1 MCVYVYIFFI
11 RQQVRTS
18 YLIQIQKISILSRS
32 LSIIRRSC
40 NNFGRTNHVLHFTHE
55 YRRKRNSQREKDKT
69 VPYPIST
76 SQRSRD
82 IFPIANSP
90 PWAPPLPSPTALS
103 ADNVSVILAAMQHC
117 RLLPAPP
124 PLPSLP

>member
-55 YRRKRNSQREKDKT
+55 YRRKRNSQRRKRQNCT
-69 VPYPIST
+69 LS
-76 SQRSRD
+76 D
-82 IFPIANSP
+82 INLTTIARYFPDRQFP
-90 PWAPPLPSPTALS
+90 PWAPPLPSHP
-103 ADNVSVILAAMQHC
+103 ADNLSVILAAMQHC

-124 PLPSLP
+124 PPPPSLP